1 VTVVR
6 NGENRIM
13 RGDAVMKKSF
23 MRQYWRIQQSQ
34 TLMSMGYRC
43 TTLTLL
49 LWPLV
54 SWRFRAMDPV
64 FGIQPTYLG
73 LIGISLGVLS
83 IVLLIGWVYDVSFG
97 LWREHLTVVQERNPF
112 TTYKVNAPFGMLL
125 AQTNTIL
132 RKMSDDDDE
141 IQRHCDFVDRWLEWN
156 SEQEI
161 WARTMSSWKEIVG
174 DEDPFLY
181 HLSEEARTKLETA
194 ADEMQDF

>member
-1 VTVVR
+1 
-6 NGENRIM
+6 M
-13 RGDAVMKKSF
+13 LKKTF

-34 TLMSMGYRC
+34 TLISMGFWI

-49 LWPLV
+49 IWPNV
-54 SWRFRAMDPV
+54 RWRVDSATEM
-64 FGIQPTYLG
+64 L
-73 LIGISLGVLS
+73 GISMTYWGLAAIAFSVLT
-83 IVLLIGWVYDVSFG
+83 IVLIVGWVYDVFLG

-132 RKMSDDDDE
+132 RKLSEDDDD
-141 IQRHCDFVDRWLEWN
+141 IKRHCDFVDRWLEWN

-174 DEDPFLY
+174 EDDPYLFLSLI
-181 HLSEEARTKLETA
+181 HISEPTRPY
-194 ADEMQDF
+194 